1 MAVTGNLKDISL
13 TNLVQMNAQSGLTG
27 RLSVQHAG
35 DQSHIY
41 FAEGEIV
48 HAELGAISGKDA
60 FYQMLGWEEGI
71 FDLETDF
78 AAPKQTITMR
88 WSDLLL
94 GGMQQIDESGSPVAD
109 EKQKDDVFPKDLGKL
124 FGLERTN
131 NSLGEGDIIMEDNMA
146 QKMQEVLA
154 DLSGEATGLFASA
167 VVGMDGLPV
176 AEFAKKSVDIESFSA
191 QMTLLIKLVDT
202 TTKKVKAGKVEDYL
216 LTTDKAYL
224 LIRFLGDSD
233 YYLGIGAVREASNL
247 GKLRLYSR
255 IYAERLSAVLP
266 R

>member
-35 DQSHIY
+35 DQAHIY
-41 FAEGEIV
+41 FSEGEIV

-60 FYQMLGWEEGI
+60 FYQMLGWEDGT
-71 FDLETDF
+71 FDLETDL
-78 AAPKQTITMR
+78 AAPAQTITMR

-94 GGMQQIDESGSPVAD
+94 GGMQQLDESGSPVAD
-109 EKQKDDVFPKDLGKL
+109 EKQKDEVFPEDLGKL

-131 NSLGEGDIIMEDNMA
+131 NSHGEGDIILEDNMA
-146 QKMQEVLA
+146 QKMHEVLA
-154 DLSGEATGLFASA
+154 DFGEETTGLFAA
-167 VVGMDGLPV
+167 VVVGMDGLPL
-176 AEFAKKSVDIESFSA
+176 ADYSKKTVDVEAFSA

-202 TTKKVKAGKVEDYL
+202 TTKKVNAGKVEDYL

-255 IYAERLSAVLP
+255 IYAERLSAALP

>member
-1 MAVTGNLKDISL
+1 MAVKGNLKDISL
-13 TNLVQMNAQSGLTG
+13 TNLVQMEAQSGLTG

-35 DQSHIY
+35 EDALIF
-41 FAEGEIV
+41 FADGEIV
-48 HAELGAISGKDA
+48 HAEIGFLSGKDA
-60 FYQMLGWEEGI
+60 FYKVLSWEEGD
-71 FDLETDF
+71 FTLESDQTT
-78 AAPKQTITMR
+78 PKQTITER

-94 GGMQQIDESGSPVAD
+94 GGLHQIDESNA
-109 EKQKDDVFPKDLGKL
+109 EKAESAKKDDVFPEDLGKL

-131 NSLGEGDIIMEDNMA
+131 NSPKTGDIIMEDNMA

-154 DLSGEATGLFASA
+154 DLSAEAPGLFASA

-176 AEFAKKSVDIESFSA
+176 AEFAKNSVNIESFSA

-202 TTKKVKAGKVEDYL
+202 TTKKVKAGEVEDYL

-224 LIRFLGDSD
+224 LIRFLGDSK
-233 YYLGIGAVREASNL
+233 YYLGIGAARSGSNL

-255 IYAERLSAVLP
+255 IYADRLSAILP

>member
-1 MAVTGNLKDISL
+1 MAVKGNLKDISL
-13 TNLVQMNAQSGLTG
+13 TNLVQMEAQSGLTG

-35 DQSHIY
+35 DQALIF

-48 HAELGAISGKDA
+48 HATLGVVSGKDA
-60 FYQMLGWEEGI
+60 FYQVLAWEEGD
-71 FDLETDF
+71 FELESDIAT
-78 AAPKQTITMR
+78 PEQTINQH

-94 GGMQQIDESGSPVAD
+94 GGLHQLDENNALGTDA
-109 EKQKDDVFPKDLGKL
+109 KKKDDVFPEDLGKL

-131 NSLGEGDIIMEDNMA
+131 NSPGEGDIIMEDNMA

-224 LIRFLGDSD
+224 LIRFLGNSE

>member
-1 MAVTGNLKDISL
+1 MAVKGNLRDISL
-13 TNLVQMNAQSGLTG
+13 TNLVQMEAQSGLTG

-35 DQSHIY
+35 DQAHIF
-41 FAEGEIV
+41 FADGEII
-48 HAELGAISGKDA
+48 HAELGAISGKEA
-60 FYQMLGWEEGI
+60 FYQVLGWEDGE
-71 FDLETDF
+71 FELESDLV
-78 AAPKQTITMR
+78 APDQTIKQH

-94 GGMQQIDESGSPVAD
+94 GGLHQLDESNALETEGNKKD
-109 EKQKDDVFPKDLGKL
+109 EVFPEDLGKL
-124 FGLERTN
+124 FGLEKTN
-131 NSLGEGDIIMEDNMA
+131 NSPGEGDIIMEDNMA

-176 AEFAKKSVDIESFSA
+176 AEFAKKSVDVESFSA

-202 TTKKVKAGKVEDYL
+202 TTKKVNAGKVEDYL

>member
-1 MAVTGNLKDISL
+1 
-13 TNLVQMNAQSGLTG
+13 
-27 RLSVQHAG
+27 
-35 DQSHIY
+35 
-41 FAEGEIV
+41 
-48 HAELGAISGKDA
+48 
-60 FYQMLGWEEGI
+60 
-71 FDLETDF
+71 
-78 AAPKQTITMR
+78 
-88 WSDLLL
+88 
-94 GGMQQIDESGSPVAD
+94 
-109 EKQKDDVFPKDLGKL
+109 
-124 FGLERTN
+124 
-131 NSLGEGDIIMEDNMA
+131 MA

-154 DLSGEATGLFASA
+154 DLSKEATGLFASA

-224 LIRFLGDSD
+224 LIRFLGNSE